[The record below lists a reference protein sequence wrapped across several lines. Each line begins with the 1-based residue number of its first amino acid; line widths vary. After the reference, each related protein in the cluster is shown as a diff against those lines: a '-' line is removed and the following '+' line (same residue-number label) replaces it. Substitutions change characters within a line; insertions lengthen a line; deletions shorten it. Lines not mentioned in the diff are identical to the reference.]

1 MDKKLPEED
10 VIRRYLL
17 GTLHEPE
24 LSEVE
29 QKLRN
34 SEELRETAELIE
46 DEIIEQYLEK
56 NLDQR
61 DKKAVETYFLRS
73 LEHREKLW
81 FAGLLHRRMAPVPAL
96 PNPVPAEQ
104 QVKQVGPVLIP
115 PVRVR
120 RWRFAGAF
128 AATAAA
134 SAILSVSSTY
144 FIFSKKL
151 DDSQKAAAAA
161 REQSA
166 GLQAKLD
173 AGQQPFFVN
182 LDLRPGI
189 SRAADSTVARVTI
202 HKTTELINVDLL
214 LQDPTQDTYRV
225 ALREAGQDREIWLQ
239 RDVKTISRLSSYR
252 LTFHLPTQPVKS
264 GKYELV
270 VTSESRPSNKSVYP
284 FEAVRQ

>member
-24 LSEVE
+24 LSEIE

-81 FAGLLHRRMAPVPAL
+81 FAGLLHRRMAVPAL
-96 PNPVPAEQ
+96 PTPVPAEQ
-104 QVKQVGPVLIP
+104 HVKQQVGPVLIP

-134 SAILSVSSTY
+134 SAILSVASTY
-144 FIFSKKL
+144 LIFSKKL

-166 GLQAKLD
+166 GLQARLD
-173 AGQQPFFVN
+173 AGHVKLEFRQ
-182 LDLRPGI
+182 GI
-189 SRAADSTVARVTI
+189 SRAAVSTVPTI
-202 HKTTELINVDLL
+202 TIYKTTDLINVDLL
-214 LQDPTQDTYRV
+214 LKDPTQDTYRV
-225 ALREAGQDREIWLQ
+225 ALRETGQDREIWSQSDL
-239 RDVKTISRLSSYR
+239 TTSSYAPFSR
-252 LTFHLPTQPVKS
+252 LTFSLPTQPVKS

-270 VTSESRPSNKSVYP
+270 VTSQSRPGNRSVYP
-284 FEAVRQ
+284 FYAVR